1 MTTTKRCSIFP
12 LLCALLAFSGCAG
25 DNVTGRALTSG
36 ETFTGSSSAGLI
48 GGGSLSLQSS
58 KGTKCEGRTIGSESI
73 GSSVAVITCDDG
85 RAGSV
90 VFIDGPDQSIGRG
103 VLGADQVT
111 LTIAK

>member
-1 MTTTKRCSIFP
+1 VRLKPIPSV
-12 LLCALLAFSGCAG
+12 LLAGALALMGCMG
-25 DNVTGRALTSG
+25 DNLTGRALATG

-58 KGTKCEGRTIGSESI
+58 KGTKCEGRTIAAEQL

-90 VFIDGPDQSIGRG
+90 FFIDGPDQSVGNG
-103 VLGADQVT
+103 FLGDDKVT
-111 LTIAK
+111 ITIEK